1 MQPDR
6 EADRLSAS
14 IVEVKYEWS
23 CTSVPS
29 ICRHGMHR
37 YDLSFTIFK
46 LPIIQGN
53 SEGTVNV
60 SGGYSIRQCDINSSY
75 GS

>member
-23 CTSVPS
+23 CTSVCS
-29 ICRHGMHR
+29 LHFCHGMHR
-37 YDLSFTIFK
+37 YDLSFTFFK
-46 LPIIQGN
+46 LPIIQVIQKER
-53 SEGTVNV
+53 SMFLEVIV
-60 SGGYSIRQCDINSSY
+60 SVSVI
-75 GS
+75 